1 MISSKVF
8 ADQDLSTH
16 AACLHEA
23 RNQANHIMDAL
34 QLENERINEV
44 LNQVKN
50 MEASVKFAA

>member
-23 RNQANHIMDAL
+23 RNQATHIMDAL
-34 QLENERINEV
+34 EIENERINEV
-44 LNQVKN
+44 LGQIKQ
-50 MEASVKFAA
+50 MEADVQFAT